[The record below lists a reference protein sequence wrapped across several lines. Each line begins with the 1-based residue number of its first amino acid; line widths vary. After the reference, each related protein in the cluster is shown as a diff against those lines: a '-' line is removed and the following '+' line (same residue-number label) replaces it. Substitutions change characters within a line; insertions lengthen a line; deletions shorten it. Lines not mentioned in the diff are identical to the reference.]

1 MGHTFMDQPTG
12 TTFQDL
18 FFPLKG
24 RILIADD
31 NTAGVDTLTL
41 FLADEGFLVA
51 GVNSGADA
59 LEMIESFKPDVLIL
73 DVRMP
78 GMDGFQ
84 VLQSIRENPAT
95 TELPVIMVTAMSDTQ
110 DVVYALELGAN
121 DYISKPPQV
130 EILVARVRT
139 QLKLKALMDQRRRDL
154 VQLRQL
160 DSMKD
165 NFLAVAAHDLKN
177 PLHNIG
183 FGAELLKEY
192 AEQLEEAARNE
203 MLTII
208 GTIESASATM
218 QVIVDDYL
226 DLQTMR
232 AGQFVIN
239 RETVD
244 LTAVIKDVLDQ
255 IRVRATGKA
264 LTLETHLSDDLPSV
278 NGNPDRLAQVIG
290 NLVSNAIKFS
300 PPGAVVTVRA
310 MPRTTGGLRIEVEDN
325 GPGIPAE
332 EMDLLFQEF
341 ARLSNRPTGGEKS
354 SGVGLSIARR
364 LVELHG
370 GTIGAKSVRGQGS
383 TFWIELPESS

>member
-1 MGHTFMDQPTG
+1 
-12 TTFQDL
+12 
-18 FFPLKG
+18 
-24 RILIADD
+24 
-31 NTAGVDTLTL
+31 
-41 FLADEGFLVA
+41 
-51 GVNSGADA
+51 
-59 LEMIESFKPDVLIL
+59 MIESFKPDVLIL
-73 DVRMP
+73 DVRKP

-383 TFWIELPESS
+383 TFWVELPESS